1 MVRTGSCVSEAVDV
15 VDGLPRGVVPT
26 APTSSGDGRE
36 HFLDVLRAGGL
47 RYRAGAR
54 WRTAR

>member
-1 MVRTGSCVSEAVDV
+1 MVVGAPLGAV
-15 VDGLPRGVVPT
+15 PGVL
-26 APTSSGDGRE
+26 TSSGDGRE
-36 HFLDVLRAGGL
+36 QLLSVLRAGGL